1 MGIDEESCN
10 KILEMFNKSIE
21 EKDREIADIKLNY
34 EIENV
39 LNSYSVKTNKAV
51 KALLNMEEIKFDEN
65 GKLTGIKE
73 QLDNLKGNKD
83 TEYLFNKQEFKGV
96 VPADSYENIPNVE
109 DMNYT
114 QLCAYME
121 KNGSLWEVY
130 IWKKNLQKKKLKS
143 QRSIANT
150 LILLV

>member
-1 MGIDEESCN
+1 MGIDEENCN
-10 KILEMFNKSIE
+10 KILEMLDESIG
-21 EKDREIADIKLNY
+21 EKDKEIADIKLNY

-51 KALLNMEEIKFDEN
+51 KALLNMEEIKFDES

-73 QLDNLKGNKD
+73 QLDNLKGNKE

-96 VPADSYENIPNVE
+96 VLADSYENIPNVE

-121 KNGSLWEVY
+121 KNGSL
-130 IWKKNLQKKKLKS
+130 
-143 QRSIANT
+143 
-150 LILLV
+150 

>member
-1 MGIDEESCN
+1 MKERLLEMGIDEENCN
-10 KILEMFNKSIE
+10 KILEMLDESIG
-21 EKDREIADIKLNY
+21 EKDKEIADIKLNY

-51 KALLNMEEIKFDEN
+51 KALLNMEEIKFDES

-73 QLDNLKGNKD
+73 QLDNLKGNKE

-96 VPADSYENIPNVE
+96 VTADSYENIPNVE

-121 KNGSLWEVY
+121 KNGSL
-130 IWKKNLQKKKLKS
+130 
-143 QRSIANT
+143 
-150 LILLV
+150 

>member
-1 MGIDEESCN
+1 MGIDEENCN

-51 KALLNMEEIKFDEN
+51 KALLNMEEIKFDES

-83 TEYLFNKQEFKGV
+83 TEYLFNKQEFKGT
-96 VPADSYENIPNVE
+96 VPADSYENIPNGE

-114 QLCAYME
+114 QL
-121 KNGSLWEVY
+121 
-130 IWKKNLQKKKLKS
+130 
-143 QRSIANT
+143 
-150 LILLV
+150 

>member
-1 MGIDEESCN
+1 M
-10 KILEMFNKSIE
+10 KKSIE

-51 KALLNMEEIKFDEN
+51 KALLNMEEIKFDES

-83 TEYLFNKQEFKGV
+83 TEQEFKGT

-121 KNGSLWEVY
+121 KNGSL
-130 IWKKNLQKKKLKS
+130 
-143 QRSIANT
+143 
-150 LILLV
+150 

>member
-1 MGIDEESCN
+1 MKERLLEMGIDEENCN
-10 KILEMFNKSIE
+10 KILEMLDESIG
-21 EKDREIADIKLNY
+21 
-34 EIENV
+34 
-39 LNSYSVKTNKAV
+39 
-51 KALLNMEEIKFDEN
+51 EEIKFDES

-73 QLDNLKGNKD
+73 QLDNLKGNKE

-121 KNGSLWEVY
+121 KNGSL
-130 IWKKNLQKKKLKS
+130 
-143 QRSIANT
+143 
-150 LILLV
+150 

>member
-1 MGIDEESCN
+1 MKNRLLEMGIDEENCN

-51 KALLNMEEIKFDEN
+51 KALLNMEEIKFDES

-83 TEYLFNKQEFKGV
+83 TEYLLISRSLRELC
-96 VPADSYENIPNVE
+96 
-109 DMNYT
+109 
-114 QLCAYME
+114 QLTVTKIFPM
-121 KNGSLWEVY
+121 
-130 IWKKNLQKKKLKS
+130 
-143 QRSIANT
+143 
-150 LILLV
+150 

>member
-83 TEYLFNKQEFKGV
+83 TEYLFIKQEFKGV

-121 KNGSLWEVY
+121 KNGSL
-130 IWKKNLQKKKLKS
+130 
-143 QRSIANT
+143 
-150 LILLV
+150 

>member
-1 MGIDEESCN
+1 MKERLLEMGIDEENCN
-10 KILEMFNKSIE
+10 KILEMLDESIG
-21 EKDREIADIKLNY
+21 EKDKEITDIKLNY

-51 KALLNMEEIKFDEN
+51 KALLNMEEIKFDES

-73 QLDNLKGNKD
+73 QLDNLKGNKE

-121 KNGSLWEVY
+121 KNGSL
-130 IWKKNLQKKKLKS
+130 
-143 QRSIANT
+143 
-150 LILLV
+150 

>member
-1 MGIDEESCN
+1 MKNRLLEMGIDEESCN

-83 TEYLFNKQEFKGV
+83 TEYLLISRSLREL
-96 VPADSYENIPNVE
+96 Y
-109 DMNYT
+109 
-114 QLCAYME
+114 QLTVTKIFPM
-121 KNGSLWEVY
+121 
-130 IWKKNLQKKKLKS
+130 
-143 QRSIANT
+143 
-150 LILLV
+150 

>member
-1 MGIDEESCN
+1 MGIDEENCN

-21 EKDREIADIKLNY
+21 EKDREIAD
-34 EIENV
+34 
-39 LNSYSVKTNKAV
+39 
-51 KALLNMEEIKFDEN
+51 IKFDEN

-83 TEYLFNKQEFKGV
+83 TEYLFNKQEFKGT

-121 KNGSLWEVY
+121 KNGSL
-130 IWKKNLQKKKLKS
+130 
-143 QRSIANT
+143 
-150 LILLV
+150 

>member
-1 MGIDEESCN
+1 MKNRLLEMGIDEENCN

-65 GKLTGIKE
+65 AAVIIKDD
-73 QLDNLKGNKD
+73 QTPKG
-83 TEYLFNKQEFKGV
+83 TRIFGPVARELG
-96 VPADSYENIPNVE
+96 
-109 DMNYT
+109 
-114 QLCAYME
+114 E
-121 KNGSLWEVY
+121 KKFMKIVSLAPEV
-130 IWKKNLQKKKLKS
+130 L
-143 QRSIANT
+143 
-150 LILLV
+150 

>member
-1 MGIDEESCN
+1 MLFRS
-10 KILEMFNKSIE
+10 FNKSIE

-51 KALLNMEEIKFDEN
+51 KALLNMEEIKFDES

-83 TEYLFNKQEFKGV
+83 TEYLFNKQEFKGT

-121 KNGSLWEVY
+121 KNGSL
-130 IWKKNLQKKKLKS
+130 
-143 QRSIANT
+143 
-150 LILLV
+150 

>member
-1 MGIDEESCN
+1 MKNRLLEMGIDEENCN

-83 TEYLFNKQEFKGV
+83 TEYLFNKQEFKGT
-96 VPADSYENIPNVE
+96 VPANSYENIPNVE

-121 KNGSLWEVY
+121 KNGSL
-130 IWKKNLQKKKLKS
+130 
-143 QRSIANT
+143 
-150 LILLV
+150 

>member
-83 TEYLFNKQEFKGV
+83 TEYLFNKQEFNGT

-121 KNGSLWEVY
+121 KNGSL
-130 IWKKNLQKKKLKS
+130 
-143 QRSIANT
+143 
-150 LILLV
+150 

>member
-1 MGIDEESCN
+1 MGIDEENCN

-21 EKDREIADIKLNY
+21 EKDREIAD
-34 EIENV
+34 V

-83 TEYLFNKQEFKGV
+83 TEYLFNKQEFKGT

-121 KNGSLWEVY
+121 KNGSL
-130 IWKKNLQKKKLKS
+130 
-143 QRSIANT
+143 
-150 LILLV
+150 